1 MNEDE
6 VKRAGA
12 FYRAVIDGCDMVELS
27 AEVLVPILL
36 KVAANLALDAKIGAE
51 DYLKSCAL
59 TYDFEQFTRPSSDEI
74 H

>member
-12 FYRAVIDGCDMVELS
+12 FYRVVIDGCDMVELS

-59 TYDFEQFTRPSSDEI
+59 IYDFEQFTRPSSDEI

>member
-1 MNEDE
+1 
-6 VKRAGA
+6 
-12 FYRAVIDGCDMVELS
+12 MVELS